1 MKNKFSLL
9 VSGAAIAL
17 AACSSLEVS
26 NPETGNYPAGWN
38 VAEFL
43 EVNPDLRSLAIMD
56 QVANLNAES
65 GAASDEAEFRK
76 DTATYTAVAI
86 NFAGFTAEN
95 FTGSSDQMKHLIK
108 FNIYGISNEEEVLG
122 TFTLDTAAIEKQ
134 YVAYGRRE
142 GRPVRTCM
150 DSDNVFLKGDCQAV
164 MDTIYAK
171 CTEDDVATGVPGCDK
186 VGKKYIDDIVN
197 TGRFDNHIF
206 CRKGSDVY
214 CLDCTEACAK
224 PVEPTVP
231 EEEKTP
237 EGTDEKAP
245 VEEETPA
252 ETPDETP
259 AETPAETPDE
269 TPAETET
276 PADA

>member
-1 MKNKFSLL
+1 MKNKISLL

-26 NPETGNYPAGWN
+26 NPDSVSYPAGWN

-56 QVANLNAES
+56 QVAIRNAES
-65 GAASDEAEFRK
+65 NFTPDEITADTAEFRK

-95 FTGSSDQMKHLIK
+95 FTGSADQMKYLFK
-108 FNIYGISNEEEVLG
+108 FNIYGINNEEEVLG
-122 TFTLDTAAIEKQ
+122 TFALDTSAIAEQ
-134 YVAYGRRE
+134 YVVFGRRE
-142 GRPVRTCM
+142 GRPLRNCM
-150 DSDNVFLKGDCQAV
+150 DSDNVFLKGECQAV
-164 MDTIYAK
+164 MDTTYAE

-186 VGKKYIDDIVN
+186 VGKKYIEDIVN
-197 TGRFDNHIF
+197 TGFFENHTY
-206 CRKGSDVY
+206 CRKGSEVY

-224 PVEPTVP
+224 PEVPVEP
-231 EEEKTP
+231 EEETP
-237 EGTDEKAP
+237 ADSEEK
-245 VEEETPA
+245 TPA

-259 AETPAETPDE
+259 AETPD
-269 TPAETET
+269 ET